1 MTNKEREEVTQFT
14 IGQANNGRW
23 HEERQGRITAS
34 VFFAVINCVKPEH
47 LVKDILYPS
56 PDASSEAMCNWRTHE
71 GTAVAAYTSLIAAF
85 DTPVEILETG
95 LHIRPKCSFIAASP
109 DRIMVKEDNEGGLL
123 EVKCPS

>member
-1 MTNKEREEVTQFT
+1 MTQFT

-109 DRIMVKEDNEGGLL
+109 NRIMVKEDNEGGLL